1 MNNYVFWMPQVGDE
15 EYKLIA
21 EVLDSNYLN
30 DGQVTAQFEQKL
42 AELLG
47 CKHVVAVTS
56 GTVAIFLALV
66 GVGVG
71 PGDEVI
77 VPDVTFI
84 ATANAVVMAGAKPV
98 LVDIEPATL
107 NIDPAAMV
115 RAITPRTK
123 AVIPV
128 HVSGRA
134 ANLPAIMEIAERHGL
149 VVIED
154 AAEAFMSRF
163 KGKYL
168 GTFGKAGCLSF
179 SPNKTITTG
188 QGGVIL
194 TNDDELHLRLREL
207 KDQGRAMQGT
217 GGDDIH
223 PRVGYNFKL
232 TNLQAAVGLGQLT
245 RLETRLERMKRTY
258 QIYVEGLSG
267 LEEISLP
274 GFQIEQGEMPQWTDA
289 VVERRDDLDDYLRA
303 HNIQCRRFWWPL
315 HTQAPYRLPDDN
327 FPHSTRLMPQA
338 LWLPSAF
345 TLSDADIETICWRIR
360 KFCQSE

>member
-1 MNNYVFWMPQVGDE
+1 
-15 EYKLIA
+15 
-21 EVLDSNYLN
+21 
-30 DGQVTAQFEQKL
+30 
-42 AELLG
+42 
-47 CKHVVAVTS
+47 
-56 GTVAIFLALV
+56 
-66 GVGVG
+66 
-71 PGDEVI
+71 
-77 VPDVTFI
+77 
-84 ATANAVVMAGAKPV
+84 
-98 LVDIEPATL
+98 
-107 NIDPAAMV
+107 
-115 RAITPRTK
+115 
-123 AVIPV
+123 
-128 HVSGRA
+128 
-134 ANLPAIMEIAERHGL
+134 
-149 VVIED
+149 
-154 AAEAFMSRF
+154 
-163 KGKYL
+163 
-168 GTFGKAGCLSF
+168 
-179 SPNKTITTG
+179 
-188 QGGVIL
+188 
-194 TNDDELHLRLREL
+194 
-207 KDQGRAMQGT
+207 MQGT